1 MSHSCFTGHVNCS
14 QEAGS
19 EFRERVWWWVEISYV
34 RFKKNCKIV
43 IVTATQQSGWWTWVQ
58 SRSEGSMLVLFST
71 THTSRS
77 EYTRGQIPGNGC
89 KDHSWELA
97 PLCRLPI
104 FVQKTSPRDQILHG
118 AWDLSYD
125 FEQKGHVHVLGLV
138 YLEIMFF
145 PSCELFENQVP
156 ATMSPKHYKVPSCV
170 PFCVWNLLISSG
182 YESRSS
188 LWINGRVMC
197 LHELLRELKDALSWW
212 THYLPRARQLYTPNR
227 IRIRVLLMLLGHV
240 GSRPCNNASFTSSFN
255 HLNASK
261 KKKSFFKIPSYREE
275 TAMRLS

>member
-145 PSCELFENQVP
+145 PSCELFESQVP

-170 PFCVWNLLISSG
+170 LTFLRLELAYFIWLW
-182 YESRSS
+182 ESKFIMNKWTCYVSTRIIT
-188 LWINGRVMC
+188 WIERRT
-197 LHELLRELKDALSWW
+197 ELMDALS
-212 THYLPRARQLYTPNR
+212 T
-227 IRIRVLLMLLGHV
+227 
-240 GSRPCNNASFTSSFN
+240 
-255 HLNASK
+255 
-261 KKKSFFKIPSYREE
+261 
-275 TAMRLS
+275 